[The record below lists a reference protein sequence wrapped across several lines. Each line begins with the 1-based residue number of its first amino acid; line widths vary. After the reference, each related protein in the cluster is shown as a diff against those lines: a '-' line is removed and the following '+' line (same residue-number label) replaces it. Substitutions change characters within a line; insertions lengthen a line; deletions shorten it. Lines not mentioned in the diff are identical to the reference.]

1 MKLIPSLGEI
11 SSKTKDA
18 FKRFPITISW
28 AIIGTLF
35 VLFTIEADTF
45 DLPFYGKIILTFV
58 LGISWLIATRFFEE
72 QFKKDKTWFFL
83 ITLGFLFLFY
93 NSISI
98 ENKDMTAISI
108 TRFVLYLI
116 GGHLLVLVAPFLL
129 KWNNSAYFNYLKS
142 VCVAIARSFLFSLI
156 LYLGIVLALLAIK
169 HLFNV
174 DFDGN
179 RYFQTFIICLGTVN
193 TFIYLSD
200 FPKNIHD
207 DTTINY
213 AKALEVLVKYILIP
227 LVILYLIILYAYS
240 LKIVINWN
248 LPKGWVSYLVI
259 ALALLGF
266 SIQILVNP
274 IQKTINSRAIKRF
287 HPWFYYLLLPLIV
300 LLFIAIFRRV
310 NEYGIT
316 ENRYFILTL
325 AIWILAMTI
334 YMLFS
339 KRKKISVFPLSLA
352 VVSLLVSF
360 GFWGA
365 FSVATNSQVREFEKV
380 FTDIKNTDFTTTF
393 QKKNRLRSIVSY
405 LNKKQEIHK
414 IAPHLGYNPKTEFKT
429 ATNWQLQSRLMDSLN
444 ITVTDKPKNKYQNTH
459 YSIDEPKLLINI
471 NGYDFLKSIYLSTY
485 SNKKENTV
493 RKYSFTLQKKSNI
506 IIVWKQDEKIDT
518 IDCSQLIEKL
528 KQQNQIYNIDTS
540 LMVLEKEFSSL
551 KIKFLFKNI
560 SLSTHQ
566 SKDENYISYANAY
579 ILIKEKD
586 AE

>member
-28 AIIGTLF
+28 AIVGTLF
-35 VLFTIEADTF
+35 ALFTTEADTF
-45 DLPFYGKIILTFV
+45 NSPFYGKIILTFI

-98 ENKDMTAISI
+98 ENKDMNAISI
-108 TRFVLYLI
+108 TRFVLYFI
-116 GGHLLVLVAPFLL
+116 GGHLFVFVAPFLL
-129 KWNNSAYFNYLKS
+129 KWNKSACFNYLKS
-142 VCVAIARSFLFSLI
+142 VSIAIARSFLFSLI
-156 LYLGIVLALLAIK
+156 LYLGIVLALLAVK

-179 RYFQTFIICLGTVN
+179 RFFQIFIICLGIVN
-193 TFIYLSD
+193 TWIYLSD

-207 DTTINY
+207 ETIINY
-213 AKALEVLVKYILIP
+213 TKALEVLVKYILIP

-266 SIQILVNP
+266 IIQILVNP

-287 HPWFYYLLLPLIV
+287 YPWFYYLLLPLTV

-316 ENRYFILTL
+316 ENRYFVLTL

-352 VVSLLVSF
+352 LVSLLVSF

-365 FSVATNSQVREFEKV
+365 FSVATNSQVRQFEKV
-380 FTDIKNTDFTTTF
+380 YTTIKNTDFTTTF
-393 QKKNRLRSIVSY
+393 EKKAQLRSIVRY
-405 LNKKQEIHK
+405 LGKKQELDK
-414 IAPHLGYNPKTEFKT
+414 IESVLGYNPKTEFK
-429 ATNWQLQSRLMDSLN
+429 NKSYWQLQNKIMDTLA
-444 ITVTDKPKNKYQNTH
+444 IKVTDKPENKYKNNH
-459 YSIDEPKLLINI
+459 YSVNEYNI
-471 NGYDFLKSIYLSTY
+471 LMTVKGYDYLKSIYLGNNN
-485 SNKKENTV
+485 NKEEKTINGY
-493 RKYSFTLQKKSNI
+493 RFSLQKKSNI
-506 IIVWKQDEKIDT
+506 IEVSKQEELLGT
-518 IDCSQLIEKL
+518 IDCSKIIEEL
-528 KQQNQIYNIDTS
+528 KQQDENYNIDNS
-540 LMVLEKEFSSL
+540 LMQLETEIASL
-551 KIKFLFKNI
+551 KVKILFKNI
-560 SLSTHQ
+560 SLFDD
-566 SKDENYISYANAY
+566 SKKGEYYISYATTY
-579 ILIKEKD
+579 ILIKEN